1 MNIKVVMAQT
11 AVIGIQAAAWVFAVL
26 IAVTGGVAQLQ
37 DGLHL
42 KGTTRIEVVGDQE
55 VAVKE
60 ESIWEEAPVLLVIPC
75 TVAVFILGVIMDKL
89 AEHAFALSDWLMRDM
104 VLGVYVARLG
114 AMRDTVLTS
123 SKDVC
128 AFVDYMG
135 RWMRLVGATCL
146 NTALIA
152 VALTVLLAARGTGM
166 PDGRRTA
173 IFAGIVA
180 AQIAFAVSLAWVV
193 GTQAVYYE
201 KIKRAFIG
209 IVARNRG

>member
-128 AFVDYMG
+128 AFVL
-135 RWMRLVGATCL
+135 RLVGATCL